1 MRTLFYLL
9 IVCCFGCSSVEG
21 SKQDSPNSEGSGI
34 FKPALPDSPLP
45 GLKTASTKIP
55 QPYTDAYLQAGENY
69 VPRTHHLNTDGTPKF
84 INRLMFQESPYLRQH
99 AHNPV
104 NWHPWGPEA
113 FERAEAE
120 GKLVFLSVGY
130 STCHWCHV
138 MERESFENEEIAAYI
153 NANYI
158 PIKVDREERPDVDKI
173 YMSAVQMLVGR
184 GGWPMT
190 VFMTFDKLPVFGGT
204 YFPPRDGV
212 RGARRGFL
220 SILREYRERYLE
232 NPSELVMEA
241 QDIAMRVVQGA
252 RSQPSAGVPGHSAIV
267 RTASSVLSTFDSVDG
282 GFGRAPKFPRS
293 HNLEFLARYY
303 RRSGDKKALEAF
315 VTTLNKMA
323 AGGMYDQV
331 GGGFHRYSVDA
342 KWLVPHFE
350 KMLYDN
356 AQLVVAYLEGFQLTG
371 QGDFSRIA
379 TEILDYVAREMTYDE
394 GGFYSATDADSPA
407 AGGHD
412 EEGLF
417 FTWTPIEVDQ
427 VLQNK
432 TQSLLVK
439 TYYGVTPRGNFEGR
453 TILNVTQ
460 PLDVVARA
468 LDLNID
474 EAMALIDDAKKKLY
488 DVRLNRKPPI
498 LDDKIIAGWN
508 GLMISAFAK
517 GGAVLGRSDY
527 VDRAE
532 KAADFVLENMW
543 RDGRMGRAWRV
554 GKVRYDGYLDDYAF
568 LIAGLLDLHEVSQN
582 KKWLDWALKLQEA
595 LDADFKDGQGGY
607 FFVAKDRD
615 TLLARDKPDY
625 DSAIPT
631 GNSVEVLNLLRFSLL
646 TGNIAYDVAARKTLS
661 AFGRTL
667 IRAGRAMPK
676 MLTGLDF
683 ILDEALQ
690 IIVVKPD
697 NGTDSGA
704 FNRVVQDRFLPN
716 KVVLYTTDSEVEVL
730 AQTIDL
736 VEGKKSVAGKT
747 TAYVCR
753 GTTCSLPLTNVTG
766 LKRELD
772 KITPYEL

>member
-1 MRTLFYLL
+1 MRIVYFL
-9 IVCCFGCSSVEG
+9 IIASLMACTSVEG
-21 SKQDSPNSEGSGI
+21 GHKLRGKSGEQS
-34 FKPALPDSPLP
+34 FVPAVPDAALP
-45 GLKTASTKIP
+45 GLEGVTQIP
-55 QPYTDAYLQAGENY
+55 KPYLDAYEEAGEGY
-69 VPRTHHLNTDGTPKF
+69 VARTHHLNADGTPKY

-113 FERAEAE
+113 FARAEAE

-138 MERESFENEEIAAYI
+138 MERESFEDEEIAGYI

-220 SILREYRERYLE
+220 SILQEYRERYLS
-232 NPSELVMEA
+232 NPSELVMQA
-241 QDIAMRVVQGA
+241 QDIAARVVQSAKPRPGVGV
-252 RSQPSAGVPGHSAIV
+252 PSASAIV
-267 RTASSVLSTFDSVDG
+267 QTASTVISSFDAVHG

-303 RRSGDKKALEAF
+303 RRSADKSALTAF

-356 AQLVVAYLEGFQLTG
+356 AQLVVAYLEGFQITG
-371 QGDFSRIA
+371 YGDFSRVA
-379 TEILDYVAREMTYDE
+379 TETLDYVAREMTHAG

-407 AGGHD
+407 PTGHD

-417 FTWTPIEVDQ
+417 FTWTPYEIDN
-427 VLQNK
+427 VLKNK

-439 TYYGVTPRGNFEGR
+439 KYYGVQARGNFEGR

-460 PLDVVARA
+460 PLDHVARA
-468 LDLNID
+468 LDLSLN
-474 EAMALIDDAKKKLY
+474 EAMDWVEDAKKKLY
-488 DVRLNRKPPI
+488 DVRLKRKPPI

-517 GGAVLGRSDY
+517 GGAILGRADY
-527 VDRAE
+527 ILSAQRAAQFVME
-532 KAADFVLENMW
+532 KLW
-543 RDGRMGRAWRV
+543 DGKRLGRAWRME
-554 GKVRYDGYLDDYAF
+554 KVRYDGYLDDYAF
-568 LIAGLLDLHEVSQN
+568 MIAGLLDLHEVSQN
-582 KKWLDWALKLQEA
+582 QKWLNWAIELQNV
-595 LDADFKDGQGGY
+595 LDKDFKDSLGGY
-607 FFVAKDRD
+607 FFVAKSRD
-615 TLLARDKPDY
+615 NLLARDKPDY
-625 DSAIPT
+625 DGAIPA
-631 GNSVEVLNLLRFSLL
+631 GNSVEVLNLLRLSLL
-646 TGNIAYDVAARKTLS
+646 TGNTEYDAGARRAIAS
-661 AFGRTL
+661 FGQTL
-667 IRAGRAMPK
+667 IRGGRSMPK
-676 MLTGLDF
+676 MLTALDF
-683 ILDEALQ
+683 LLDEALQ
-690 IIVVKPD
+690 IIVVTPD
-697 NGTDSGA
+697 TAANSSA
-704 FNRVVQDRFLPN
+704 FNRVVQERFLPN
-716 KVVLYTTDSEVEVL
+716 RVVMYAKDSEVEAL
-730 AQTIDL
+730 AKKVDL
-736 VEGKKSVAGKT
+736 VAGKKSIGGKA

-753 GTTCSLPLTNVTG
+753 GTTCSLPLNSVSG

-772 KITPYEL
+772 KVTPYNL